1 MTTLPQIRPHEP
13 NDYVVLLHGLGRTS
27 RSMRALERTLSSQF
41 RVINIGYP
49 ARKYRIERLAE
60 YVGSKIRQC
69 CPDEKRKIHF
79 VAHSLG
85 GIVLRYYLK
94 QNHLPNVGRAVMLGP
109 PNQGSEL
116 ADIFRKTAL
125 SGVLF
130 EIVTGPAGPQLGAES
145 SSVPNRLGP
154 VNFCLG
160 VITGNGSVDPI
171 FSRLIPGADDGRV
184 SVERAKVRGMADFL
198 AVPQHHTFIMNNSK
212 VIEQVVFFLKNGKF
226 KKEQFQ

>member
-1 MTTLPQIRPHEP
+1 
-13 NDYVVLLHGLGRTS
+13 
-27 RSMRALERTLSSQF
+27 MRALERTLSSQF

-60 YVGSKIRQC
+60 YVGGKIRRR

-79 VAHSLG
+79 VTHSLG
-85 GIVLRYYLK
+85 GIVLRCYLK
-94 QNHLPNVGRAVMLGP
+94 ENQLPNVGRVVMLGP

-116 ADIFRKTAL
+116 VNIFRKTVL

-130 EIVTGPAGPQLGAES
+130 EMVTGPAGPQLGAES
-145 SSVPNRLGP
+145 SSVPNTLGP
-154 VNFCLG
+154 VNFRLG
-160 VITGNGSVDPI
+160 VITGTGSVDPI

-184 SVERAKVRGMADFL
+184 SVERAKVRGMTDFL
-198 AVPQHHTFIMNNSK
+198 AVPQHHTFIMNSSE

-226 KKEQFQ
+226 TK